1 MYYFIF
7 DVVLVPDL
15 LCDIRA
21 RVSVLRRKMCA
32 NRFGSAVDEKKSP
45 LTCFIYE
52 IVTAAVMFSRR
63 TSSVSLKRHSFT
75 LPFAARYSWSE
86 KKKNLSQKRKSF
98 SFQFFFSPTAPVLLF
113 VRGVLHSTDG
123 NDIRRDSSPR
133 TLSSSPC
140 ALPRA
145 VFFSVRLGRPKID
158 RILFF
163 CLCEFF
169 HDYTSTASVIRRL
182 PSETVP
188 VPRGKR
194 ENQIRNDR
202 ILVFGCSI
210 LPF

>member
-86 KKKNLSQKRKSF
+86 KKKPFPKTKIIFF
-98 SFQFFFSPTAPVLLF
+98 SIFFFAYRAGFVVRSRRAPF
-113 VRGVLHSTDG
+113 NRW
-123 NDIRRDSSPR
+123 
-133 TLSSSPC
+133 
-140 ALPRA
+140 
-145 VFFSVRLGRPKID
+145 
-158 RILFF
+158 
-163 CLCEFF
+163 
-169 HDYTSTASVIRRL
+169 
-182 PSETVP
+182 
-188 VPRGKR
+188 
-194 ENQIRNDR
+194 Q
-202 ILVFGCSI
+202 
-210 LPF
+210 